1 MLSEIASVGLG
12 VYYQLF
18 ITSLLTRTTQQAT
31 FLLSF
36 FKDSMDLLEEL
47 DKVVGRHLR
56 IESNQSEHNE
66 TEASRRL

>member
-1 MLSEIASVGLG
+1 VGPG
-12 VYYQLF
+12 VYYQPF
-18 ITSLLTRTTQQAT
+18 IASLLTRTTQQTT

-36 FKDSMDLLEEL
+36 FKDSMDMLEEL
-47 DKVVGRHLR
+47 DKGVGRQIR